1 MPRRVKTMIVRPDG
15 TLVEQVS
22 DVPAAQP
29 VKVATEK
36 VPAAPALA
44 EPKQL
49 AANGPVTA
57 GAPTNIADVN
67 VARTTA
73 LTVAADAPASTASTG
88 QSGVPAP
95 NAPVP
100 TARPS
105 GQPVQVVA
113 AVTSQGN
120 VRNDLRPAQATA
132 TPVSAPAAAAAPVA
146 QQAPAQ
152 QSGGYFIQIASLP
165 TEADAQKSSRN
176 LSSSKFAG
184 VIGGAASTL
193 PRQILPAREPSTG
206 CGLLPA
212 TPVTKP
218 LPCASGTVRGRRHL
232 PDRPLRRFRL
242 ILNCGA
248 RLSPRF
254 RFRPLRAFQS

>member
-176 LSSSKFAG
+176 LSSKFAG
-184 VIGGAASTL
+184 VIGGRSLDIAKADIAGKGTFYRVRVAAGNSRDEAAALCERYRAAGGTCL
-193 PRQILPAREPSTG
+193 IAR
-206 CGLLPA
+206 
-212 TPVTKP
+212 
-218 LPCASGTVRGRRHL
+218 
-232 PDRPLRRFRL
+232 
-242 ILNCGA
+242 
-248 RLSPRF
+248 
-254 RFRPLRAFQS
+254 